1 MLCPNCGRNVNR
13 GDRVCGHCGT
23 RLPYEKMSDLE
34 AAPPLSFLKGEQ
46 RGSGTE
52 ALQNAVNSQA
62 QRIRELASEVEFLR
76 MWEARSYGKTK
87 RVLCVSIVSLVLCL
101 LFVVMFVVRSSVLAA
116 KLSFV
121 EQEMSSPY
129 GRVSKLSEQIKNE
142 VTERQKL
149 ESELKEIERRLNAL
163 KEESE
168 QVQLRFEENLPEDA
182 AGTVGMPS
190 PLSCKIGVPATLSTD
205 KPTLDGY
212 VFLGWN
218 TKPDGSGEEYSPGQS
233 ITLREAL
240 TLYARWLPEPPPP
253 TPEPMPEPTPEPT
266 PESTPK
272 PALEPAL
279 EPTPGQDGETSNG
292 EADVD
297 PQTEE

>member
-52 ALQNAVNSQA
+52 ALQNAVNSQT

-76 MWEARSYGKTK
+76 AREAKSRGKTK
-87 RVLCVSIVSLVLCL
+87 RAFCMSIVSLVLCL
-101 LFVVMFVVRSSVLAA
+101 LFVVMLAA
-116 KLSFV
+116 DLNYV
-121 EQEMSSPY
+121 EVKANMAF
-129 GRVSKLSEQIKNE
+129 SKASNLSEQITNE
-142 VTERQKL
+142 VTERGKL
-149 ESELKEIERRLNAL
+149 KKELDELKE
-163 KEESE
+163 KSE
-168 QVQLRFEENLPEDA
+168 QVQLRFEENLPDGV

-190 PLSCKIGVPATLSTD
+190 PLWCKIGVPATLSTD
-205 KPTLDGY
+205 EPTLDGY

-233 ITLREAL
+233 ITLTEAL
-240 TLYARWLPEPPPP
+240 TLYAHWQSKP

-279 EPTPGQDGETSNG
+279 EPTPGQDEETSNG

>member
-76 MWEARSYGKTK
+76 AREAKSRGKTK
-87 RVLCVSIVSLVLCL
+87 RAFCMSIVSLVLCL
-101 LFVVMFVVRSSVLAA
+101 LFAVISISFEVDLIFVNGKTN
-116 KLSFV
+116 KLFGEVSDLS
-121 EQEMSSPY
+121 ERLENEMS
-129 GRVSKLSEQIKNE
+129 
-142 VTERQKL
+142 ERKKL
-149 ESELKEIERRLNAL
+149 ESELKEL
-163 KEESE
+163 KEKSE
-168 QVQLRFEENLPEDA
+168 QVWLCFEENLPEDA

-190 PLSCKIGVPATLSTD
+190 PLWCKIGAQATLPTD

-218 TKPDGSGEEYSPGQS
+218 TKPDGSGEKYSPGQS
-233 ITLREAL
+233 ITLKEDL
-240 TLYARWLPEPPPP
+240 TLYAQWS
-253 TPEPMPEPTPEPT
+253 PEPMPKPMPKPTQEPTQEPEPT
-266 PESTPK
+266 QV
-272 PALEPAL
+272 
-279 EPTPGQDGETSNG
+279 PTPGQDGETSNG

>member
-46 RGSGTE
+46 RGSGTA

-76 MWEARSYGKTK
+76 AREAKSRGKTK
-87 RVLCVSIVSLVLCL
+87 RAFCMSIVSLVLCL
-101 LFVVMFVVRSSVLAA
+101 LFAVISISFEVD
-116 KLSFV
+116 LSFV
-121 EQEMSSPY
+121 NGKTNKLFGEVSDLSERLENEMS
-129 GRVSKLSEQIKNE
+129 
-142 VTERQKL
+142 ERKKL
-149 ESELKEIERRLNAL
+149 ESELKLL
-163 KEESE
+163 KEKSE

-182 AGTVGMPS
+182 AGTVEMP
-190 PLSCKIGVPATLSTD
+190 PTRLCKIGVQTTLPVEM
-205 KPTLDGY
+205 PTLDDY

-218 TKPDGSGEEYSPGQS
+218 TKPNGSGIEYTPGQS
-233 ITLREAL
+233 ITLTKDL
-240 TLYARWLPEPPPP
+240 TLYAQWS
-253 TPEPMPEPTPEPT
+253 PEPM

-272 PALEPAL
+272 PALEPTL
-279 EPTPGQDGETSNG
+279 EPEPTQVPTQEPEPTPPTM
-292 EADVD
+292 
-297 PQTEE
+297 PPTTP

>member
-76 MWEARSYGKTK
+76 AREAKSRGKTK
-87 RVLCVSIVSLVLCL
+87 RAFCMSIVSLVLCL
-101 LFVVMFVVRSSVLAA
+101 LFAVISISFEVDLIFVNGKTN
-116 KLSFV
+116 KLFGEVSDLS
-121 EQEMSSPY
+121 ERLENEMS
-129 GRVSKLSEQIKNE
+129 
-142 VTERQKL
+142 ERKKL
-149 ESELKEIERRLNAL
+149 ESELKEL
-163 KEESE
+163 KEKSE

-182 AGTVGMPS
+182 AGTVGMPL
-190 PLSCKIGVPATLSTD
+190 PLSCKIGGQITLPED

-212 VFLGWN
+212 DFLGWN
-218 TKPDGSGEEYSPGQS
+218 TKPDGSGEKYTPGQS
-233 ITLREAL
+233 ITLTKDL
-240 TLYARWLPEPPPP
+240 TLYAQWS
-253 TPEPMPEPTPEPT
+253 PEPMPKPMPKPTQEPTQEPEPT
-266 PESTPK
+266 QV
-272 PALEPAL
+272 
-279 EPTPGQDGETSNG
+279 PTPGQDGETSNG

>member
-76 MWEARSYGKTK
+76 TWEAKSRGKTK
-87 RVLCVSIVSLVLCL
+87 RAFCMSIVSLVLCL
-101 LFVVMFVVRSSVLAA
+101 LFVVISFGSDIYLYYVEGTTN
-116 KLSFV
+116 KLFG
-121 EQEMSSPY
+121 Q
-129 GRVSKLSEQIKNE
+129 VSELSEQITNE

-149 ESELKEIERRLNAL
+149 ESELKEL
-163 KEESE
+163 KEKSE
-168 QVQLRFEENLPEDA
+168 QVWLCFEENLPEDA

-190 PLSCKIGVPATLSTD
+190 PLWCKIGAQATLPTD

-218 TKPDGSGEEYSPGQS
+218 TKPDGSGEEYTPGQS
-233 ITLREAL
+233 ITPTEGLM
-240 TLYARWLPEPPPP
+240 LYAQWSPKP
-253 TPEPMPEPTPEPT
+253 TPTPT
-266 PESTPK
+266 PESMPK
-272 PALEPAL
+272 PTQEPTQ
-279 EPTPGQDGETSNG
+279 EPEPTQVPTPGQDGETSNG

>member
-76 MWEARSYGKTK
+76 AREAKSRGKTK
-87 RVLCVSIVSLVLCL
+87 RAFCMSIVSLVLCL
-101 LFVVMFVVRSSVLAA
+101 LFAVISISFEVD
-116 KLSFV
+116 LSFV
-121 EQEMSSPY
+121 NGKTNKLFGEVSDLSERLENEMS
-129 GRVSKLSEQIKNE
+129 
-142 VTERQKL
+142 ERKKL
-149 ESELKEIERRLNAL
+149 ESELKLL
-163 KEESE
+163 KEKSE

-182 AGTVGMPS
+182 AGTVEMP
-190 PLSCKIGVPATLSTD
+190 PTRLCKIGVQTTLPVEM
-205 KPTLDGY
+205 PTLDDY

-218 TKPDGSGEEYSPGQS
+218 TKPNGSGIEYTPGQS
-233 ITLREAL
+233 ITLTKDL
-240 TLYARWLPEPPPP
+240 TLYAQWS
-253 TPEPMPEPTPEPT
+253 PEPM

-272 PALEPAL
+272 PALEPTL
-279 EPTPGQDGETSNG
+279 EPEPTQVPTQEPEPTPPTM
-292 EADVD
+292 
-297 PQTEE
+297 PPTTP

>member
-13 GDRVCGHCGT
+13 GDKVCGHCGT

-52 ALQNAVNSQA
+52 ALQNAVNSQT

-76 MWEARSYGKTK
+76 TWEARSYGKTK
-87 RVLCVSIVSLVLCL
+87 RVLCMSIVSLVLCL
-101 LFVVMFVVRSSVLAA
+101 LLAVISLVLAA
-116 KLSFV
+116 NLRSVKEDTRELL
-121 EQEMSSPY
+121 
-129 GRVSKLSEQIKNE
+129 GKVSKLSEGQGNE
-142 VTERQKL
+142 MIILGKI
-149 ESELKEIERRLNAL
+149 ESELNKLT
-163 KEESE
+163 EEPE
-168 QVQLRFEENLPEDA
+168 QVQLRFEENLPAGA
-182 AGTVGMPS
+182 AGTVGMP
-190 PLSCKIGVPATLSTD
+190 PPFSCKIGVPIPLPAD

-212 VFLGWN
+212 VFSGWN
-218 TKPDGSGEEYSPGQS
+218 TKPDGSGKEYGPGQG
-233 ITLREAL
+233 ITLKEDL
-240 TLYARWLPEPPPP
+240 TLYAQWGLPK
-253 TPEPMPEPTPEPT
+253 PTPEPT

-279 EPTPGQDGETSNG
+279 EPTPEPTPGQDGKTSNG

-297 PQTEE
+297 PLTEE

>member
-52 ALQNAVNSQA
+52 ALQNAVNSQT

-76 MWEARSYGKTK
+76 AREAKSRGKTK
-87 RVLCVSIVSLVLCL
+87 RAFCMSIVSLVLCL
-101 LFVVMFVVRSSVLAA
+101 LFVVI
-116 KLSFV
+116 SFV
-121 EQEMSSPY
+121 YEAYMNYHYVEGNTNKLFNEVSAPSEGLENEMSEREKIDS
-129 GRVSKLSEQIKNE
+129 RLIEIK
-142 VTERQKL
+142 K
-149 ESELKEIERRLNAL
+149 ELDAL
-163 KEESE
+163 KEQSK
-168 QVQLRFEENLPEDA
+168 QVQLSFELNLPEGA
-182 AGTVGMPS
+182 AGTVETPP
-190 PLSCKIGVPATLSTD
+190 PLPCKIGDPATLPEN

-212 VFLGWN
+212 VFSGWN
-218 TKPDGSGEEYSPGQS
+218 TKPDGSGEKYGPGQD
-233 ITLREAL
+233 IKLTENL
-240 TLYARWLPEPPPP
+240 TLYAQWSPKP
-253 TPEPMPEPTPEPT
+253 
-266 PESTPK
+266 TPK
-272 PALEPAL
+272 PALEPTL

>member
-76 MWEARSYGKTK
+76 AREAKSRGKTK
-87 RVLCVSIVSLVLCL
+87 RAFCMSIVSLVLCL
-101 LFVVMFVVRSSVLAA
+101 LFVVMLAA
-116 KLSFV
+116 DLNYV
-121 EQEMSSPY
+121 ERKANMAF
-129 GRVSKLSEQIKNE
+129 SKASNLSEQITNE
-142 VTERQKL
+142 VTERGKIESRLTEL
-149 ESELKEIERRLNAL
+149 ESELKEL
-163 KEESE
+163 KEKSE

-182 AGTVGMPS
+182 AGTVGMPL
-190 PLSCKIGVPATLSTD
+190 PLSCKIGGQITLPED

-212 VFLGWN
+212 DFLGWK
-218 TKPDGSGEEYSPGQS
+218 TKPDGSGEKYTPGQS
-233 ITLREAL
+233 ITLTKDL
-240 TLYARWLPEPPPP
+240 TLYAQWS
-253 TPEPMPEPTPEPT
+253 PEPMPKPMPKPTQVPTQEPEPT
-266 PESTPK
+266 LPTMPPTTP
-272 PALEPAL
+272 
-279 EPTPGQDGETSNG
+279 
-292 EADVD
+292 
-297 PQTEE
+297 

>member
-52 ALQNAVNSQA
+52 ALQNAVNSQT

-76 MWEARSYGKTK
+76 TWEARSYGKTK

-101 LFVVMFVVRSSVLAA
+101 LLVVISFVLAGPVKQDTSERLDEVL
-116 KLSFV
+116 KLSN
-121 EQEMSSPY
+121 
-129 GRVSKLSEQIKNE
+129 QIKDEMNE
-142 VTERQKL
+142 RTKI
-149 ESELKEIERRLNAL
+149 ESELLDAL
-163 KEESE
+163 KEKPER
-168 QVQLRFEENLPEDA
+168 VQLRLEENLPDGV
-182 AGTVGMPS
+182 AGTVEITL
-190 PLSCKIGVPATLSTD
+190 PLPCTIGDLPTLPAY

-212 VFLGWN
+212 VFSGWN
-218 TKPDGSGEEYSPGQS
+218 TKPDGTGDKYDPGQ
-233 ITLREAL
+233 TLTEDL
-240 TLYARWLPEPPPP
+240 TLYAQWLAPEPPP
-253 TPEPMPEPTPEPT
+253 TPEPTL
-266 PESTPK
+266 ESTPK
-272 PALEPAL
+272 PTL

>member
-76 MWEARSYGKTK
+76 AREAKSRGKTK
-87 RVLCVSIVSLVLCL
+87 RAFCMSIVSLVLCL

-129 GRVSKLSEQIKNE
+129 SRVSKLSDRIDDEI
-142 VTERQKL
+142 
-149 ESELKEIERRLNAL
+149 SELENRLNAL
-163 KEESE
+163 EEKSK
-168 QVQLRFEENLPEDA
+168 QVQLRFEENLPDGA
-182 AGTVGMPS
+182 AGTVEIPS
-190 PLSCKIGVPATLSTD
+190 RLCKIDVPATIPPD
-205 KPTLDGY
+205 EPTHDGY
-212 VFLGWN
+212 VFSGWN
-218 TKPDGSGEEYSPGQS
+218 TKPNGSGEKYTPGQS
-233 ITLREAL
+233 ITLTENL
-240 TLYARWLPEPPPP
+240 TLYAQWSPKP
-253 TPEPMPEPTPEPT
+253 
-266 PESTPK
+266 TPK
-272 PALEPAL
+272 PALEPTL
-279 EPTPGQDGETSNG
+279 EPTPEPTLEPTPEQDGETSNS

-297 PQTEE
+297 PLTEE

>member
-52 ALQNAVNSQA
+52 ALQNAVNSQT

-76 MWEARSYGKTK
+76 TWEARSYGKTK

-101 LFVVMFVVRSSVLAA
+101 LLVVISFVLAGPVKQDTSERLDEVL
-116 KLSFV
+116 KLSN
-121 EQEMSSPY
+121 
-129 GRVSKLSEQIKNE
+129 QIKDEMNE
-142 VTERQKL
+142 RTKI
-149 ESELKEIERRLNAL
+149 ESELLDAL
-163 KEESE
+163 KEKPER
-168 QVQLRFEENLPEDA
+168 VQLRLEENLPDGV
-182 AGTVGMPS
+182 AGTVEITL
-190 PLSCKIGVPATLSTD
+190 PLPCTIGDLPTLPAY

-212 VFLGWN
+212 VFSGWN
-218 TKPDGSGEEYSPGQS
+218 TKPDGTGDKYDPGQ
-233 ITLREAL
+233 TLTEDL
-240 TLYARWLPEPPPP
+240 TLYAQWLAPEPPPP
-253 TPEPMPEPTPEPT
+253 TPEPTL
-266 PESTPK
+266 ESTPK
-272 PALEPAL
+272 PTL

>member
-52 ALQNAVNSQA
+52 ALQNAVNSQT

-76 MWEARSYGKTK
+76 TWEARSYGKTK

-101 LFVVMFVVRSSVLAA
+101 LLVVISFVLAGPVKQDTSERLDEVL
-116 KLSFV
+116 KLSN
-121 EQEMSSPY
+121 
-129 GRVSKLSEQIKNE
+129 QIKDEMNE
-142 VTERQKL
+142 RTKI
-149 ESELKEIERRLNAL
+149 ESELLDAL
-163 KEESE
+163 KEKPER
-168 QVQLRFEENLPEDA
+168 VQLRLEENLPDGV
-182 AGTVGMPS
+182 AGTVEITL
-190 PLSCKIGVPATLSTD
+190 PLPCTIGDLPTLPAY

-212 VFLGWN
+212 VFSGWN
-218 TKPDGSGEEYSPGQS
+218 TKPDGTGDKYDPGQ
-233 ITLREAL
+233 TLTEDL
-240 TLYARWLPEPPPP
+240 TLYAQWLAPEPPP
-253 TPEPMPEPTPEPT
+253 PTPEPT

-272 PALEPAL
+272 PTL

>member
-76 MWEARSYGKTK
+76 AREAKSRGKTK
-87 RVLCVSIVSLVLCL
+87 RAFCMSIVSLVLCL

-116 KLSFV
+116 NLKYVEKEKNKLSG
-121 EQEMSSPY
+121 Q
-129 GRVSKLSEQIKNE
+129 VSNLSKELENE
-142 VTERQKL
+142 KRER
-149 ESELKEIERRLNAL
+149 KEIELERDAL

-168 QVQLRFEENLPEDA
+168 QVWLRFEENLPDGV
-182 AGTVGMPS
+182 AGTVEIPS
-190 PLSCKIGVPATLSTD
+190 RLCKIDVPATIPPD
-205 KPTLDGY
+205 EPTHDGY
-212 VFLGWN
+212 VFSGWN
-218 TKPDGSGEEYSPGQS
+218 TKPNGSGDKYDPGQD
-233 ITLREAL
+233 ITLKEDL
-240 TLYARWLPEPPPP
+240 TLYAQWS
-253 TPEPMPEPTPEPT
+253 PEPMPKPTQEPTQEPEPT
-266 PESTPK
+266 QV
-272 PALEPAL
+272 
-279 EPTPGQDGETSNG
+279 PTPGQDGETSNG

>member
-76 MWEARSYGKTK
+76 AREAKSRGKTK
-87 RVLCVSIVSLVLCL
+87 RAFCMSIVSLVLCL
-101 LFVVMFVVRSSVLAA
+101 LFAVISISFEVDLIFVNGKTN
-116 KLSFV
+116 KLFGEVSDLS
-121 EQEMSSPY
+121 ERLENEMS
-129 GRVSKLSEQIKNE
+129 
-142 VTERQKL
+142 ERKKL
-149 ESELKEIERRLNAL
+149 ESELKEL
-163 KEESE
+163 KEKSE

-182 AGTVGMPS
+182 AGTVGMPL
-190 PLSCKIGVPATLSTD
+190 PLSCKIGGQITLPED

-212 VFLGWN
+212 DFLGWN
-218 TKPDGSGEEYSPGQS
+218 TKPDGSGEKYTPGQS
-233 ITLREAL
+233 ITLTKDL
-240 TLYARWLPEPPPP
+240 TLYAQWS
-253 TPEPMPEPTPEPT
+253 PEPMPKPMPKPTQVPTQEPEPT
-266 PESTPK
+266 PPTMPPTTP
-272 PALEPAL
+272 
-279 EPTPGQDGETSNG
+279 
-292 EADVD
+292 
-297 PQTEE
+297 

>member
-76 MWEARSYGKTK
+76 AREAKSRGKTK
-87 RVLCVSIVSLVLCL
+87 RAFCMSIVSLVLCL

-116 KLSFV
+116 NLKYVEKEKNKLSG
-121 EQEMSSPY
+121 Q
-129 GRVSKLSEQIKNE
+129 VSNLSKELENE
-142 VTERQKL
+142 KRER
-149 ESELKEIERRLNAL
+149 KEIELERDAL

-168 QVQLRFEENLPEDA
+168 QVWLRFEENLPDGV
-182 AGTVGMPS
+182 AGTVEIPS
-190 PLSCKIGVPATLSTD
+190 RLCKIDVPATIPPD
-205 KPTLDGY
+205 EPTHDGY
-212 VFLGWN
+212 VFSGWN
-218 TKPDGSGEEYSPGQS
+218 TKPNGSGDKYDPGQS
-233 ITLREAL
+233 ITLTKDL
-240 TLYARWLPEPPPP
+240 TLYAQWS
-253 TPEPMPEPTPEPT
+253 PEPMPKPMPKPTQVPTQEPEPT
-266 PESTPK
+266 QVPTQ
-272 PALEPAL
+272 EP
-279 EPTPGQDGETSNG
+279 EPTLPTM
-292 EADVD
+292 
-297 PQTEE
+297 PPMTP

>member
-52 ALQNAVNSQA
+52 ALQNAVNSQT
-62 QRIRELASEVEFLR
+62 QRIRELASEVAFLR
-76 MWEARSYGKTK
+76 TWEARSYGKTK

-101 LFVVMFVVRSSVLAA
+101 LLVVISFVHAD
-116 KLSFV
+116 KLSSDTN
-121 EQEMSSPY
+121 ELL
-129 GRVSKLSEQIKNE
+129 RKVSELSEGQGNE
-142 VTERQKL
+142 MIILGKI
-149 ESELKEIERRLNAL
+149 ESELNKLTE
-163 KEESE
+163 KSE
-168 QVQLRFEENLPEDA
+168 QVQLCFEPNLPEDA
-182 AGTVGMPS
+182 AGTVET
-190 PLSCKIGVPATLSTD
+190 PLPLLRKIGVSTPLPAD
-205 KPTLDGY
+205 KLTLDGY

-218 TKPDGSGEEYSPGQS
+218 TKPNGSGEKYVPGQD
-233 ITLREAL
+233 ITLKEDL
-240 TLYARWLPEPPPP
+240 TLYAQWSPTKP
-253 TPEPMPEPTPEPT
+253 TPTPT

-272 PALEPAL
+272 PTPKPAL
-279 EPTPGQDGETSNG
+279 EPTPKPTPGQDRETSNS

-297 PQTEE
+297 PLTEE

>member
-52 ALQNAVNSQA
+52 ALQNAVNSQT

-76 MWEARSYGKTK
+76 AREAKSRGKTK
-87 RVLCVSIVSLVLCL
+87 RAFCMSIVSLVLCL

-116 KLSFV
+116 NLKYVEKEKNKLSG
-121 EQEMSSPY
+121 Q
-129 GRVSKLSEQIKNE
+129 VSNLSKELENE
-142 VTERQKL
+142 KRER
-149 ESELKEIERRLNAL
+149 KEIELERDAL

-168 QVQLRFEENLPEDA
+168 QVWLRFEENLPDGV
-182 AGTVGMPS
+182 AGTVEIPS
-190 PLSCKIGVPATLSTD
+190 RLCKIDVPATIPPD
-205 KPTLDGY
+205 EPTHDGY
-212 VFLGWN
+212 VFSGWN
-218 TKPDGSGEEYSPGQS
+218 TKPNGSGDKYDPGQD
-233 ITLREAL
+233 ITLKEDL
-240 TLYARWLPEPPPP
+240 TLYAQWS
-253 TPEPMPEPTPEPT
+253 PEPMPKPMPKPTQEPTQEPEPT
-266 PESTPK
+266 QV
-272 PALEPAL
+272 
-279 EPTPGQDGETSNG
+279 PTPGQDGETSNG

>member
-76 MWEARSYGKTK
+76 AREAKSRGKTK
-87 RVLCVSIVSLVLCL
+87 RAFCMSIVSLVLCL
-101 LFVVMFVVRSSVLAA
+101 LFVVMLAA
-116 KLSFV
+116 DLNYV
-121 EQEMSSPY
+121 ERKANMAF
-129 GRVSKLSEQIKNE
+129 SKASNLSEQITNE
-142 VTERQKL
+142 VTERGKIESRLTEL
-149 ESELKEIERRLNAL
+149 ESELKEL
-163 KEESE
+163 KEKSE

-182 AGTVGMPS
+182 AGTVGMPL
-190 PLSCKIGVPATLSTD
+190 PLSCKIGGQITLPED

-218 TKPDGSGEEYSPGQS
+218 TKPDGSGEKYTPGQS
-233 ITLREAL
+233 ITLTKDL
-240 TLYARWLPEPPPP
+240 TLYAQWS
-253 TPEPMPEPTPEPT
+253 PEPMPKPMPKPTQEPTQEPEPTQVPTQEPEPT
-266 PESTPK
+266 PPTMPPTTP
-272 PALEPAL
+272 
-279 EPTPGQDGETSNG
+279 
-292 EADVD
+292 
-297 PQTEE
+297 

>member
-52 ALQNAVNSQA
+52 ALQNAVNSQT
-62 QRIRELASEVEFLR
+62 QRIRELASEVAFLR
-76 MWEARSYGKTK
+76 TWEARSYGKTK

-101 LFVVMFVVRSSVLAA
+101 LLVVISFVLAGPVKQDTSERLDEVL
-116 KLSFV
+116 KLSN
-121 EQEMSSPY
+121 
-129 GRVSKLSEQIKNE
+129 QIKDEMNE
-142 VTERQKL
+142 RTKI
-149 ESELKEIERRLNAL
+149 ESELLDAL
-163 KEESE
+163 KEKPER
-168 QVQLRFEENLPEDA
+168 VQLRLEENLPDGV
-182 AGTVGMPS
+182 AGTVEITL
-190 PLSCKIGVPATLSTD
+190 PLPCTIGDLPTLPAY

-212 VFLGWN
+212 VFSGWN
-218 TKPDGSGEEYSPGQS
+218 TKPDGTGDKYDPGQ
-233 ITLREAL
+233 TLTEDL
-240 TLYARWLPEPPPP
+240 TLYAQWLAPEPPPP
-253 TPEPMPEPTPEPT
+253 TPEPTL
-266 PESTPK
+266 ESTPK
-272 PALEPAL
+272 PTL

>member
-62 QRIRELASEVEFLR
+62 QRIRELASEAAFLR
-76 MWEARSYGKTK
+76 AQEAKSYRKTK
-87 RVLCVSIVSLVLCL
+87 RAFCMSIVSLVLCL
-101 LFVVMFVVRSSVLAA
+101 LFVVISISLAA
-116 KLSFV
+116 YLNVVKGTASMTF
-121 EQEMSSPY
+121 
-129 GRVSKLSEQIKNE
+129 SKVLELSEQITNE

-149 ESELKEIERRLNAL
+149 ESRLKEIESKLNAL
-163 KEESE
+163 EEKSE
-168 QVQLRFEENLPEDA
+168 QVQLRFEQNLPEDA
-182 AGTVGMPS
+182 AGTVEMPP
-190 PLSCKIGVPATLSTD
+190 PLWCKIGAQATLPTD
-205 KPTLDGY
+205 EPTLDDY

-218 TKPDGSGEEYSPGQS
+218 TKPDGSGEKYGPGQD
-233 ITLREAL
+233 ITLKEDL
-240 TLYARWLPEPPPP
+240 TLYAQWSPKP
-253 TPEPMPEPTPEPT
+253 
-266 PESTPK
+266 TPK
-272 PALEPAL
+272 PALEPTL
-279 EPTPGQDGETSNG
+279 EPTPEPTPGQDGETSNG

-297 PQTEE
+297 PLTEE

>member
-52 ALQNAVNSQA
+52 ALQNAVNSQT

-76 MWEARSYGKTK
+76 AREAKSRGKTK
-87 RVLCVSIVSLVLCL
+87 RAFCMSIVSLVLCL
-101 LFVVMFVVRSSVLAA
+101 LFVVMLAA
-116 KLSFV
+116 DLNYV
-121 EQEMSSPY
+121 ERKANMAF
-129 GRVSKLSEQIKNE
+129 SKASNLSEQITNE
-142 VTERQKL
+142 VTERGKL
-149 ESELKEIERRLNAL
+149 KKELDELKE
-163 KEESE
+163 KSE
-168 QVQLRFEENLPEDA
+168 QVWLCFEENLPEDA

-190 PLSCKIGVPATLSTD
+190 PLWCKIGAQATLPTD

-233 ITLREAL
+233 ITLTEAL
-240 TLYARWLPEPPPP
+240 TLYAHWQSK
-253 TPEPMPEPTPEPT
+253 PTPEPT
-266 PESTPK
+266 PKPMPK
-272 PALEPAL
+272 PTQVPTQEP
-279 EPTPGQDGETSNG
+279 EPTQVPTQEPTTTL
-292 EADVD
+292 
-297 PQTEE
+297 PTMPPTTP